1 MEKGTLAKTLED
13 VGCRLARAK
22 DYSWKVKDMTPKIV
36 ISILSQNCHKSIF
49 CLFLRY
55 GLRTSL
61 TIL

>member
-1 MEKGTLAKTLED
+1 MEKGHLAKTLEA
-13 VGCRLARAK
+13 VGCRVARAK

-36 ISILSQNCHKSIF
+36 ISMLSKNISII
-49 CLFLRY
+49 CVFLRF